1 MLPNST
7 QAQTTLASL
16 VGVAAGFAAGHGWLG
31 LDAASWGTIFAGL
44 FATAAVVWPAVV
56 TRLQSLKNTVG
67 NNGAKVITDAASA
80 NALPN
85 NPNVIA
91 ATPEIAAAVAKAQ

>member
-1 MLPNST
+1 MMNST
-7 QAQTTLASL
+7 QLQTTTATW
-16 VGVAAGFAAGHGWLG
+16 VAGAAGYAAGHGWLG
-31 LDAASWGTIFAGL
+31 LDAGAWTAVLVAGI
-44 FATAAVVWPAVV
+44 AVWPAVV

-67 NNGAKVITDAASA
+67 HSGAKVITDEVSA

-91 ATPEIAAAVAKAQ
+91 TTPAIAAAVKAS